1 MEKRYK
7 NFKEFLTKAEYPFI
21 RTDMSEAEYEK
32 EYDYYIHNY
41 DKVRNGTY
49 KPLWK
54 QREEGA

>member
-1 MEKRYK
+1 MERRYK
-7 NFKEFLTKAEYPFI
+7 NFKEFLAKAEYPFI
-21 RTDMSEAEYEK
+21 RMDMSEAEYEK
-32 EYDYYIHNY
+32 EYDYYIHNH

>member
-1 MEKRYK
+1 MERRYK

-54 QREEGA
+54 QR